1 MKKITKL
8 TKIFLVLMTFLSQ
21 VLPAF
26 KVLADEIVTK
36 PLTLTLNQVLDLENG
51 FINHYELT
59 YTSEGNDYVE
69 TETIDGVEVDK
80 TYDIK
85 LTTSFTY
92 LNNVSTEE
100 NIETIEDVTGK
111 TLNSEVSSYEL
122 APISKYYNGVFNL
135 NVAVFDG
142 ESKIYDTDISYNVD
156 NCYVGLVGALNE
168 GDVLPVSEEVS
179 YDSTARYEVS
189 DGTIYTQHLL
199 LMPGELSPSG
209 TYRIVY
215 VDGTRSEVMTGIEL
229 SELMFDGSVTDL
241 TGKLGGDYAYTDTI
255 TIEEVLGEE
264 VVKTYTYNYNAIISY
279 DGNSDDIFNSK
290 YDNMLFRNGYL
301 IVNAKGFES
310 SISVPTI
317 NDIVNGVID
326 TDITVRIFDNNGN
339 EFDLTDGSILN
350 EEIGN
355 NYQVVFTSGTDATY
369 TVIVK
374 GDNTFDNAF
383 DTNDMLSMMNG
394 YLAEEKMPS
403 MDVIGEEELGTI
415 TFEDVMMINESLKE
429 NGDTSKN
436 EEDNSNLSLVFGDI
450 PSSVFVGD
458 AFNVTVEVNSDN
470 VLDYIDGVDG
480 AISVSDNLRLDDI
493 IFNDKLI
500 GTFNDNY
507 NFVAAGDALTSGNIV
522 MTLVFTAT
530 NDGVGN
536 ISISGDTAKFLNINE
551 FNTLVGE
558 VVIER
563 NISTNNDL
571 ISLNASVGNFDIAF
585 DKDVTEYTL
594 TVPYDTESVI
604 LSGALS
610 DVNASVDGLIE
621 YKLTEDRTV
630 ATITVTAEDGS
641 IKTYTVYIVKGAKP
655 VTTATPV
662 TYYYSSNSYL
672 KSLEIDGYDIDFDKE
687 IYEYKISV
695 SSDVTSLD
703 IKAIAEDSKSRVEI
717 NGNEGFKKGE
727 NTVIITVT
735 AEDGSTK
742 EYKIVVDKAGDK
754 KSAATEKEE
763 SSNTAEKVVIII
775 LIVLVVLGL
784 LYLIFKKDDE
794 DEIVVK
800 KDTQKK
806 NDNNKTNN
814 KNKK

>member
-8 TKIFLVLMTFLSQ
+8 TKIFLVLMTFFSQ

-36 PLTLTLNQVLDLENG
+36 PLTLALNQVLDLENG
-51 FINHYELT
+51 FISHYELT
-59 YTSEGNDYVE
+59 YTSDGNDYVE
-69 TETIDGVEVDK
+69 TEIVDGAEVDK

-100 NIETIEDVTGK
+100 KIETIEDVTGK
-111 TLNSEVSSYEL
+111 TLNNEVSSYEL
-122 APISKYYNGVFNL
+122 DAISKYYNGVFNL

-168 GDVLPVSEEVS
+168 GNVLPISEEVG

-189 DGTIYTQHLL
+189 DGTIYTQHLV
-199 LMPGELSPSG
+199 LMPGELSPYGS
-209 TYRIVY
+209 YKIVY
-215 VDGTRSEVMTGIEL
+215 VDGTRSEVMTGTEL
-229 SELMFDGSVTDL
+229 SQLMFEGSVTDL
-241 TGKLGGDYAYTDTI
+241 TGKLSGDYSYTDTI
-255 TIEEVLGEE
+255 TIEEVSGEE
-264 VVKTYTYNYNAIISY
+264 VIKTYTYNYNAVISY

-301 IVNAKGFES
+301 IVNAKGFENS
-310 SISVPTI
+310 LSVPTI
-317 NDIVNGVID
+317 KDIIDGIAD
-326 TDITVRIFDNNGN
+326 TDITVRVFDNNGN
-339 EFDLTDGSILN
+339 EFDLTDSSILN
-350 EEIGN
+350 EEIKN
-355 NYQVVFTSGTDATY
+355 NYQLVFTSGTDATY
-369 TVIVK
+369 VVVVK
-374 GDNTFDNAF
+374 GDNTFDNVF
-383 DTNDMLSMMNG
+383 DTNDMLSMMEG
-394 YLAEEKMPS
+394 YLNEEEIPS
-403 MDVIGEEELGTI
+403 MDVVGEEELGTI
-415 TFEDVMMINESLKE
+415 TFEDIMMINEFLKE
-429 NGDTSKN
+429 NGDISK
-436 EEDNSNLSLVFGDI
+436 EVEDNKNLSLVFGNI
-450 PSSVFVGD
+450 PDHVFVGD
-458 AFNVTVEVNSDN
+458 TFNVTVEVNSDN
-470 VLDYIDGVDG
+470 ILDYIDGINGV
-480 AISVSDNLRLDDI
+480 ISVSDNLRLDDI
-493 IFNDKLI
+493 VFNDKLV

-507 NFVAAGDALTSGNIV
+507 NFVAAGDSLTNGNMV
-522 MTLVFTAT
+522 MTLVLTAT
-530 NDGVGN
+530 SDGVGN
-536 ISISGDTAKFLNINE
+536 VSVSGDISKFLNINE
-551 FNTLVGE
+551 FNTLLGE

-563 NISTNNDL
+563 NISTNNNL
-571 ISLNASVGNFDIAF
+571 ASLNASVGNFDVAF

-604 LSGALS
+604 LSGSLA
-610 DVNASVDGLIE
+610 DVNSSVDGLIE
-621 YKLTEDRTV
+621 YKLTDDRTV
-630 ATITVTAEDGS
+630 ATITVTAEDGTV
-641 IKTYTVYIVKGAKP
+641 KTYTIYIVKEAKP

-687 IYEYKISV
+687 TYEYKISV

-703 IKAIAEDSKSRVEI
+703 IKAVAEDSKSRVEI

-727 NTVIITVT
+727 NTVTITVT
-735 AEDGSTK
+735 AEDGTTK

-754 KSAATEKEE
+754 KSATTEKEE

-775 LIVLVVLGL
+775 LIILVVLGL

-794 DEIVVK
+794 EEIVIK
-800 KDTQKK
+800 KDTEKK
-806 NDNNKTNN
+806 DNNKKINN